1 MSSSARFFRPFDIHL
16 HVLTLINNY
25 SNNTFTFPYDQ
36 VNFVAKCNRTCNV
49 IDARHVSVL

>member
-25 SNNTFTFPYDQ
+25 SNNTFAFPYDQ
-36 VNFVAKCNRTCNV
+36 VNV